1 MGLQS
6 VPAYIGVTGYNH
18 PALLDRNV
26 LKTIAGKQPGVVGLG
41 DFLPVPTTGLN
52 VSIPAGAAMVP
63 GKDATNQGM
72 YYAWSD
78 GADTL
83 ACIAPAGSNRIDAL
97 VLRTVDPSYSAGPT
111 PGAIFD
117 WVAGTPG
124 SGTAPT
130 DADIIADYFPG
141 GWLRIANVQ
150 INVGDTTVNPAR
162 IFDQRVWT
170 TGPNG
175 IQYISSTAAFPSTNL
190 YAGQRVRH
198 ITTGVEYVYTGSAWL
213 ELAGANATRVIAA
226 KSITPGGVAPPSG
239 SVARQLFTNFNLTN
253 VPLVNGRWYRLSYEF
268 SGAINGG
275 EQAWS
280 VLKTGTTTSDGVD
293 LLLTVIQPNPSAN
306 SRLRV
311 KASVLYQAS
320 ATGTMNFTSVVY
332 RNTTSVT
339 SMTFGGS
346 GSNDPG
352 TFMCEEI
359 GESSLVTLI

>member
-1 MGLQS
+1 MGLQT
-6 VPAYIGVTGYNH
+6 VPAYVGVTGYNH
-18 PALLDRNV
+18 PALLDRNI
-26 LKTIAGKQPGVVGLG
+26 LKTAVGKQPGVVGLG

-52 VSIPAGAAMVP
+52 VSIPAGAAFVK

-78 GADTL
+78 AADTV

-111 PGAIFD
+111 PGAVWD

-130 DADIIADYFPG
+130 DADIAADYFPG
-141 GWLRIANVQ
+141 GWLRVANVQ

-162 IFDQRVWT
+162 IFDQRTWAINA
-170 TGPNG
+170 NG
-175 IQYISSTAAFPSTNL
+175 IQYISSTAAFPTTDL
-190 YAGQRVRH
+190 FAGQRVRH

-213 ELAGANATRVIAA
+213 ELAGPNATRVLAA
-226 KSITPGGVAPPSG
+226 KSITPGGVSPPTS
-239 SVARQLFTNFNLTN
+239 SVARQLLTNFNLTN

-268 SGAINGG
+268 MGAINGT
-275 EQAWS
+275 EQIWS

-293 LLLTVIQPNPSAN
+293 LLLTVVLANPSTN

-320 ATGTMNFTSVVY
+320 ATGTMNFTSVIY
-332 RNTTSVT
+332 RNSASAT
-339 SMTFGGS
+339 SMSFGGA

-359 GESSLVTLI
+359 GESALVTLI